1 MRLVRPPL
9 VRMDV
14 TMSSLSSK
22 AFSCSSVVRCSLLS
36 GSNTESTEER
46 KRGTKKKKRGGDDV
60 DGTVTRK
67 QTGFYSELTIIPS
80 AVVEAVFVG
89 SVLEVH
95 ARAGVQADALKLP
108 VGLAENGP
116 AHLPQL

>member
-22 AFSCSSVVRCSLLS
+22 AFSCSSVVKCSLLS

-46 KRGTKKKKRGGDDV
+46 TRGTKKIKGDDV
-60 DGTVTRK
+60 DGTFTRK
-67 QTGFYSELTIIPS
+67 QTGCYFELTIIPS
-80 AVVEAVFVG
+80 AVVEAMFVG
-89 SVLEVH
+89 GVWEVH

-108 VGLAENGP
+108 MGLAENGP

>member
-22 AFSCSSVVRCSLLS
+22 AFSCSSVVKCSLLS
-36 GSNTESTEER
+36 GSNTESTEECT
-46 KRGTKKKKRGGDDV
+46 RGMKKGDDV
-60 DGTVTRK
+60 GETFART
-67 QTGFYSELTIIPS
+67 QTGFYSELTIVPS
-80 AVVEAVFVG
+80 AVVEAMFVG
-89 SVLEVH
+89 SVWEVH

-116 AHLPQL
+116 THLPQL